1 MADLIDRAALLADI
15 DELHEHCGH
24 CDGYGYISKDKTMQ
38 KLKAAPA
45 VDAVPVVRCKDCNRN
60 EKNGGDCNRTL
71 TITER
76 DYVLELNVSKYIT
89 LDYCSYGERKET

>member
-1 MADLIDRAALLADI
+1 MVDLIDRAALLERI
-15 DELHEHCGH
+15 DAKFFASDPKGEEQL
-24 CDGYGYISKDKTMQ
+24 GYLNSRT
-38 KLKAAPA
+38 LVRTAPA
-45 VDAVPVVRCKDCNRN
+45 VDAVEVVRCKDCNRN